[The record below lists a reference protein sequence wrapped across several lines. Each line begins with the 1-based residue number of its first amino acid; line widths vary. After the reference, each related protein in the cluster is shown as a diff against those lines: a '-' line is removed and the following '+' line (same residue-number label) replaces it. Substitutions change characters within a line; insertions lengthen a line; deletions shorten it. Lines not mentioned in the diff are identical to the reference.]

1 MATTQTMWVLQ
12 WERYTSIAKSQNAP
26 PQFWIKH
33 KEIKIPKDGQVTER
47 EVKRLKEIMKEFNLE
62 L

>member
-1 MATTQTMWVLQ
+1 MAIAQTMWVIQ

-26 PQFWIKH
+26 PEFWVEYK
-33 KEIKIPKDGQVTER
+33 KIPTSNGQITESS
-47 EVKRLKEIMKEFNLE
+47 VVLLKALMAQFKLQ